1 MPSYATRSSWT
12 YERGSVMF
20 DTGSLPIYV
29 RPGFTDGRKSIDGLV
44 GVIQNQMQ
52 LDVLQGGLFIF
63 CSKAR
68 TTIKC
73 VLWDGT
79 GFWLIQKRLVG
90 YTFAWP
96 MSEEEAMK
104 ISGEELQLLLQGI
117 DVFRRFIPWADV
129 KIS

>member
-1 MPSYATRSSWT
+1 
-12 YERGSVMF
+12 MF

-73 VLWDGT
+73 VLCFTDNYVSPNQST
-79 GFWLIQKRLVG
+79 DLCD
-90 YTFAWP
+90 T
-96 MSEEEAMK
+96 
-104 ISGEELQLLLQGI
+104 
-117 DVFRRFIPWADV
+117 
-129 KIS
+129 

>member
-1 MPSYATRSSWT
+1 
-12 YERGSVMF
+12 MF

-63 CSKAR
+63 SSKAR

-73 VLWDGT
+73 ILW
-79 GFWLIQKRLVG
+79 
-90 YTFAWP
+90 
-96 MSEEEAMK
+96 E
-104 ISGEELQLLLQGI
+104 
-117 DVFRRFIPWADV
+117 
-129 KIS
+129 

>member
-1 MPSYATRSSWT
+1 
-12 YERGSVMF
+12 MF
-20 DTGSLPIYV
+20 DTGNLPIYI

-44 GVIQNQMQ
+44 GVIHNQMK

-73 VLWDGT
+73 ILWDRI
-79 GFWLIQKRLVG
+79 GFWMIQKRLVG

-96 MSEEEAMK
+96 NTEEEAMK
-104 ISGEELQLLLQGI
+104 ISAEELQMLLQGI

-129 KIS
+129 KIN

>member
-1 MPSYATRSSWT
+1 MTPAASPSTCA
-12 YERGSVMF
+12 
-20 DTGSLPIYV
+20 PA
-29 RPGFTDGRKSIDGLV
+29 TDGTQPSTA
-44 GVIQNQMQ
+44 
-52 LDVLQGGLFIF
+52 GGRHPEPDAAGRAAGRPVHLLL
-63 CSKAR
+63 KGPYHD
-68 TTIKC
+68 KC